1 MTTPA
6 NYSPTSP
13 ARTDRR
19 IVLNTGALATSSLWR
34 IGVSFA
40 LQLVIARLLGAQGL
54 GQYATALAWVNVCQ
68 ILSELGLPQLLVRD
82 LARYPKRRL
91 RGFQTALFVQISA
104 ALLVWVGVF
113 GLTAILPYQP
123 DTRLAL
129 LLITASLPLFAV
141 TSVCQTLFQASERME
156 LVMGVEV
163 VINTLIVAASLL
175 VLWQGGGVAA
185 LCTVIIATQTVSA
198 SVCLW
203 LLRHSQLI
211 AGPQERMTQG
221 IWVSLQHL
229 WRQTRPFYGLA
240 LANVL
245 LHRLDILLLSIFAG
259 DVVTGIYSA
268 AYLIVR
274 VLIILV
280 QTWWQALYP
289 TFSRLRIQAEE
300 QYRRLAALSIR
311 FGLLAFLP
319 VAGLSRGAADWLLG
333 VVYRGEDHSEALAAY
348 GVLIWAAPLF
358 LVATY
363 AVNLLLVERQ
373 PKGSLLIAATH
384 IGVALSLLPFL
395 TRPLASLRRGI
406 GDDCSDHRQC
416 RYRAAVVEADEGPGR
431 AATPFAV
438 IAGRDSSGGS
448 GAGRD
453 RSASATGWPLAT
465 IRIRCSAGLFGA
477 DLARA
482 GGLRIGFRALSQSTA
497 SLKMFGAGDGF
508 PLQ

>member
-395 TRPLASLRRGI
+395 TARWQAFGAALAMIAAITASAGIGLLLLKRMRVPAGLPHRLPLLLGATAVAGLVQAGIDRLLPLAGL
-406 GDDCSDHRQC
+406 
-416 RYRAAVVEADEGPGR
+416 
-431 AATPFAV
+431 
-438 IAGRDSSGGS
+438 
-448 GAGRD
+448 
-453 RSASATGWPLAT
+453 WPL
-465 IRIRCSAGLFGA
+465 SAFVALLVYLALIWQGRGVSGSDFALFHKA
-477 DLARA
+477 
-482 GGLRIGFRALSQSTA
+482 LR
-497 SLKMFGAGDGF
+497 
-508 PLQ
+508 P